1 MRKALIA
8 AWVAPLSLLVAAPL
22 PAAVLVPAE
31 LGELAREAAVI
42 AHGRV
47 IAVQGVWTAGRRSI
61 ETVVTLEVATVL
73 KGQPGREVSLRVP
86 GGELGRYRSVMV
98 GAPVFREGQE
108 VIVFLGGR
116 APSLPYLLGL
126 GQGVYRVR
134 RDPRT
139 GAGMVMPPPLHEAGA
154 QAARVRR
161 GDPARRMVTL
171 EEFSRQVLSVLEPRG
186 ERERAATRPAP
197 GKGLR

>member
-1 MRKALIA
+1 MRKAGIA
-8 AWVAPLSLLVAAPL
+8 AGVATLAVLAAPPAL
-22 PAAVLVPAE
+22 AAVLVPAE
-31 LGELAREAAVI
+31 LGELAREAVVI

-47 IAVQGVWTAGRRSI
+47 VAVQGVWTAGRRSI

-73 KGQPGREVSLRVP
+73 KGQPVREVSLRVP

-108 VIVFLGGR
+108 VVVFLGGR

-139 GAGMVMPPPLHEAGA
+139 GAAMVMPPPRHGAGV
-154 QAARVRR
+154 QAVRVQR
-161 GDPARRMVTL
+161 GDPGRRMVTL
-171 EEFSRQVLSVLEPRG
+171 EEFSRQVLAVLGPREG
-186 ERERAATRPAP
+186 RDLAPRRPAA
-197 GKGLR
+197 GRGLR